1 MNLIADGLL
10 LIAAASAA
18 IYCAI
23 LSRRLSRLSGL
34 DDGLGKAIVSLSSRA
49 DELKAALADAKR
61 TTEKAQDALRLQ
73 VDLAARQAED
83 LATLIEQAA
92 GVAKALGDT
101 EGAERREADIAAA
114 EAAAEKLV
122 EAARAAAETVEARV
136 LDPESAEFTAGLTAA
151 PAEDVAETPA
161 ASVAASVTAE
171 ESAPVA
177 EPAAEEVVV
186 REAAPEPE
194 PAAVAASESVERPA
208 APKPAPRK
216 SLADSLDVIRRARDA
231 DDDEAFAARLVDAL
245 SALQPAGAGAR

>member
-92 GVAKALGDT
+92 GVAKAFGDT

-151 PAEDVAETPA
+151 PAEDATETTA
-161 ASVAASVTAE
+161 ASVAAE

-177 EPAAEEVVV
+177 EPAVEEVVA

-194 PAAVAASESVERPA
+194 PAAVAAAESVERPT
-208 APKPAPRK
+208 APKPAQRK